1 MDFYGLLNILMPFLL
16 PIFLGYCFARWMQ
29 LSASSL
35 LTLVRCIFLPVIMYN
50 ALAARMSINM
60 FLWVALAGVF
70 VAIVGNVIAQYGNRV
85 VNVNISSSSAL
96 PNVAYFTLP
105 FFVLIM
111 GTQGLGTA
119 CAFFVGAT
127 LTCLLMHF
135 VQSKAFNIKIILKEP
150 WIYAAIIGVFV
161 ASTNSRPEFMV
172 LLEKGLSPLMQAS
185 YSMILLYLG
194 AYLYPLRGIFGL
206 DHFLTVGTRLL
217 IGFVVA
223 LLAIKSLPLT
233 RVMSKALMLAA
244 LAPPS
249 TLGQFFGL
257 SSDSESDHFASKL
270 GIIVSFILI
279 TVILYTGLKPW
290 TF

>member
-1 MDFYGLLNILMPFLL
+1 M
-16 PIFLGYCFARWMQ
+16 
-29 LSASSL
+29 
-35 LTLVRCIFLPVIMYN
+35 
-50 ALAARMSINM
+50 
-60 FLWVALAGVF
+60 
-70 VAIVGNVIAQYGNRV
+70 
-85 VNVNISSSSAL
+85 
-96 PNVAYFTLP
+96 
-105 FFVLIM
+105 
-111 GTQGLGTA
+111 
-119 CAFFVGAT
+119 
-127 LTCLLMHF
+127 
-135 VQSKAFNIKIILKEP
+135 K
-150 WIYAAIIGVFV
+150 
-161 ASTNSRPEFMV
+161 
-172 LLEKGLSPLMQAS
+172 AS
-185 YSMILLYLG
+185 YSMILIYLG
-194 AYLYPLRGIFGL
+194 TYLYPLRGIFGL

-257 SSDSESDHFASKL
+257 SSDSESDQFAPKL